1 MEELIWY
8 EVFIKNVT
16 RGENK
21 FSLYK
26 TLNGTIPTEE
36 DYYQID
42 ISLKV
47 N

>member
-16 RGENK
+16 RGDSK

-26 TLNGTIPTEE
+26 TLNETIPIEI
-36 DYYQID
+36 DYY
-42 ISLKV
+42 
-47 N
+47 